1 MSVKCESLLVGSVSG
16 YRRSFAHTAIFP
28 LPLQSESV
36 SYHYIERILSQKES
50 PHHLYR
56 RNVIR
61 MGDNCERIRAGTVSD
76 SRSSFAI
83 ICIRLSVPIILSVN
97 GMDKSLEMR
106 TWRKVNAR
114 PRPLRGTGF
123 L

>member
-83 ICIRLSVPIILSVN
+83 ICIYGYP
-97 GMDKSLEMR
+97 
-106 TWRKVNAR
+106 
-114 PRPLRGTGF
+114 F
-123 L
+123 LLYYL